1 MSNCN
6 PDIEIHKIPGSTQVH
21 RMLEALQ
28 VDFVKVD
35 ERALEDLIIATNTLS
50 QHINFYNKDNV
61 LLGNWSS
68 FFQWETTSVFA
79 QIATIDMLQYVAD
92 FKVKKRKLL
101 FISDIEK
108 QKEEVYP
115 FFENLGLRI
124 KDVFKKVNALPS
136 SLAIKEYYTTTFPT
150 IEKLIDTIITEVH
163 ASTDLMFLLQN
174 HLFNKKIQNL
184 FGLITDWKNRSYTE
198 LNKNI
203 ESYPEHSPQY
213 ALYVTFLKLFGIA
226 QEDLNT
232 FTQKH
237 LDFYYKNVL
246 RLDLEDAQPDYVHL
260 SIEPHKNEPL
270 FSIEKDSIFLAGKDP
285 EGKNKYYAATQDS
298 TINQVKVSTIFGGH
312 KKDNTYHFE
321 DLTEKNAAGES
332 WKAFSAS
339 TIVEE
344 IGMAIASPL
353 FFLRGGTRTI
363 KLTFKNGN
371 KLISLTPG
379 NYSFYLS
386 GEEEWIEIDQIGN
399 RTKLDDKRNNDVP
412 TLTFTIPA
420 EEKAIVPFNAEIHE
434 GVQLNTEY
442 PVLKI
447 VAKDGKLNQVKYNT
461 IDIDISVSGYK
472 QFELYSDTG
481 IVDHTKQ
488 FQPFGP
494 IPKVGSGL
502 VFSCNEFF
510 QKKGATG
517 SLNISTV
524 TPNSK
529 FIRAIPQEVNQ
540 FTSTRS
546 RSTRKIGLQQD
557 AMNIANSIQT
567 EVELITGTSTWNIF
581 RETRLD
587 YLKDGVWNDENSW
600 ESGKSYNISANNSL
614 SSYNFTDNPE
624 LSTEE
629 STGFA
634 KIVLTDSFYKGE
646 NYLQEYIRQSKLEA
660 PLLPYIPTIETITF
674 DYDVA
679 SESDQMDL
687 YLLYP
692 RGYTENADPE
702 NPEKSLLQPEIRNE
716 GTLFIGLD
724 DVEAGNSISLLF
736 QVAEGSANP
745 RQDPVTIK
753 WNYLNENK
761 WNVFEKEQ
769 VGDESNGLTQSGII
783 QFNAPETL
791 DLANQIELPS
801 DMFWIKAEIEE
812 RVDTVCDIV
821 GIHQQALKAVL
832 FDYENTGLSFTE
844 NTVAKTVSK
853 LFKPKNEIKKIEQ
866 PYDSFGGKI
875 KETDTLFYQRAS
887 ERLRHKDKAI
897 TLLDYEKLILDNFP
911 KVFRVKC
918 LNHYRYDSTE
928 INSTSA
934 GYVTIIP
941 VAKGNTQE
949 VPNYWK
955 PIVDIGSMK
964 LIKTFLQ
971 EKTSPHVRI
980 NVKPPVLEQLEL
992 DFKVKFKVIPGADS
1006 RLYTQQLRDEI
1017 NSFLSPWAY
1026 EQNTIINFQTEI
1038 EKSKLIQI
1046 IEQQSYVEYITD
1058 FKVHH
1063 LILEEDSDQTS
1074 LRMND
1079 VKEIIPQTDF
1089 TLFIPNNEHKIVSID
1104 NSCCT

>member
-237 LDFYYKNVL
+237 LDFYYKNVI

-321 DLTEKNAAGES
+321 DLTKKNAAGES

-386 GEEEWIEIDQIGN
+386 GEEEWIEINQIGN

-472 QFELYSDTG
+472 QFSLYSNTG
-481 IVDHTKQ
+481 IIDHIKQ
-488 FQPFGP
+488 FQPFGS
-494 IPKVGSGL
+494 IPKAGSAL

-510 QKKGATG
+510 QKKGAKGNLIVDTAD
-517 SLNISTV
+517 
-524 TPNSK
+524 
-529 FIRAIPQEVNQ
+529 RQ
-540 FTSTRS
+540 
-546 RSTRKIGLQQD
+546 KIGR
-557 AMNIANSIQT
+557 NPQT
-567 EVELITGTSTWNIF
+567 NELIRLSGTIGWNFINNTNL
-581 RETRLD
+581 EV
-587 YLKDGVWNDENSW
+587 LKNGLWNEEDNW
-600 ESGKSYNISANNSL
+600 KPNRK
-614 SSYNFTDNPE
+614 YNFENPGIISHNLLE
-624 LSTEE
+624 NLTLVPDK
-629 STGFA
+629 TQGFA
-634 KIVLTDSFYKGE
+634 RITLTDSTYKGE
-646 NYLQEYIRQSKLEA
+646 KYLEEYIRQSKKDN
-660 PLLPYIPTIETITF
+660 PILPYIPTIDAITL
-674 DYDVA
+674 DYEVSSTDNEV
-679 SESDQMDL
+679 DL
-687 YLLYP
+687 YLIYP

-753 WNYLNENK
+753 WSYLNENK

-769 VGDESNGLTQSGII
+769 VGDESNDLTQSGII

-812 RVDTVCDIV
+812 RVDAVCDIV

-875 KETDTLFYQRAS
+875 KETDTLFYQRTS

-955 PIVDIGSMK
+955 PIVDIGTMK

-992 DFKVKFKVIPGADS
+992 DFKVKYKVIPGADS

-1026 EQNTIINFQTEI
+1026 KQNTIINFQTEI